1 MSDQQPRLVD
11 TGNDSFEI
19 VEPHGSVSV
28 RILTTPKDINDQY
41 RIRYYRSTQDIYHE
55 SGKTVAR
62 TSDPEMAKHIR
73 SRLVVWEKHKQKL
86 ANEAK
91 EKEELT

>member
-1 MSDQQPRLVD
+1 MIEQQPRFVD
-11 TGNDSFEI
+11 TGNDSFEL
-19 VEPHGSVSV
+19 VESDGSVFV
-28 RILTTPKDINDQY
+28 TILTNPKDINDEY
-41 RIRYYRSTQDIYHE
+41 RIRYFTSTQEIYHE

-73 SRLVVWEKHKQKL
+73 TLLVVWARMKEKQKL

-91 EKEELT
+91 K

>member
-11 TGNDSFEI
+11 TGNDSFEV
-19 VEPHGSVSV
+19 VEADGRVSV
-28 RILTTPKDINDQY
+28 TILTTPKDINDQY
-41 RIRYYRSTQDIYHE
+41 RIRYYRSTQEIYDE

-62 TSDPEMAKHIR
+62 TTDPEMAKTIR
-73 SRLVVWEKHKQKL
+73 SLLVVWEKHKQKM

-91 EKEELT
+91 EIE